1 MGHGPLSGYKILD
14 LTQFEA
20 GTVCTLNLAWLG
32 AEVWKVER
40 PGRGELGR
48 HSGLHPK
55 DDTYGFLALNMN
67 KKSITCNMKSPEG
80 IALIKKLL
88 EKADVI
94 VENMGPGSMERLGLS
109 YEECKAV
116 KPDIIYASIKGFAR
130 GSRFEEFPAF
140 DPIATHTGG
149 FCAVT
154 GLPDQPI
161 KSGASVADSG
171 SGIQMALSIIA
182 ALLQREREGIGQRID
197 LAMQDFIIGL
207 CRSGWEPYYDTGKP
221 PRRVGNGMPLE
232 DVAPSETFHC
242 KPFGPNDYCHVYTS
256 RAPGSTQWDNLCHAM
271 GMDWM
276 LEDER
281 FATPHTRFEHRE
293 ELYKIMSG
301 WFAERTK
308 EEAMMIL
315 GKADVPAGAVLDIDD
330 FRNDPQYKELGM
342 VVEVDHYEKGKMEFA
357 GFASKM
363 SAVTIDYEAS
373 PALGNANNEIYGG
386 VLGLSDE
393 EIKELVEKK
402 VI

>member
-1 MGHGPLSGYKILD
+1 MGHGPLTGYRILD

-20 GTVCTLNLAWLG
+20 GTVCTMNLAWLG

-40 PGRGELGR
+40 PLKGELGR
-48 HSGLHPK
+48 HSALHPN

-67 KKSITCNMKSPEG
+67 KRSITCNLKTPEG
-80 IALIKKLL
+80 KELMRKLL
-88 EKADVI
+88 EKSDVI

-109 YEECKAV
+109 YEECKAI

-130 GSRFEEFPAF
+130 GSRYEQFPAF

-154 GLPDQPI
+154 GLPERPI
-161 KSGASVADSG
+161 KAGASVADSG
-171 SGIQMALSIIA
+171 TGIQMAMSIVA
-182 ALLQREREGIGQRID
+182 ALLQREKEGVGQRID

-207 CRSGWEPYYDTGKP
+207 CRSGWEPYYDSGKP

-232 DVAPSETFHC
+232 DVAPSETFPC
-242 KPFGPNDYCHVYTS
+242 KPFGPNDFIHVYTS
-256 RAPGSTQWDNLCHAM
+256 RAPGSKQWDNLCHAM
-271 GMDWM
+271 GMEWM
-276 LEDER
+276 LDDPR
-281 FATPHTRFEHRE
+281 FATPHTRFEHKE
-293 ELYKIMSG
+293 ELYAAMSG
-301 WFAERTK
+301 WFAEKTK

-315 GKADVPAGAVLDIDD
+315 GAADVPAGAFLDIDD

-342 VVEVDHYEKGKMEFA
+342 VIEVDHYEKGKMEFA

-363 SAVTIDYEAS
+363 SELTIDYEAA
-373 PALGNANNEIYGG
+373 PALGNANKEVYGK
-386 VLGLSDE
+386 VLGLSEDA
-393 EIKELVEKK
+393 IKELEEKR